1 MSLKEDIIQILNDSQ
16 SNLHNHQR
24 LIKKLKSLYD
34 QCQDPENFFEV
45 FFLPF
50 ANALIVYKR
59 EPNVERAIDF
69 VANFS
74 VRTAPSQEKQG
85 MQQLELVPLPPGP
98 N

>member
-34 QCQDPENFFEV
+34 QCQDAESFFEA

-59 EPNVERAIDF
+59 EPTVERAIDF
-69 VANFS
+69 VAKFS
-74 VRTAPSQEKQG
+74 VTTAPSEEKQG
-85 MQQLELVPLPPGP
+85 M
-98 N
+98 